1 MSVSVALHDLIRDT
15 IKANASVMALVTD
28 VYDRV
33 PGEPA
38 RWGKKNA
45 YISFGPADVVED
57 DTECIIGGSHAV
69 QLDCWSRKVG
79 DVHCKQI
86 VDTVKAA
93 LHEIDAELDDYGLVQ
108 MRVTMRRVFRDPDGL
123 TSHGV
128 VTVEADIEEN
138 VD

>member
-1 MSVSVALHDLIRDT
+1 MSVSVALQDLIRDT
-15 IKANASVMALVTD
+15 LKANASVMALVTD
-28 VYDRV
+28 VFDNV

-38 RWGKKNA
+38 RWGRKNA
-45 YISFGPADVVED
+45 YISFGPIDVIED
-57 DTECIIGGSHAV
+57 DAECIIGGAHAV

-79 DVHCKQI
+79 DVYCKQI
-86 VDTVKAA
+86 VDAVKSA
-93 LHEIDAELDDYGLVQ
+93 LHEVDAELADYGLLQ

-128 VTVEADIEEN
+128 VTVEADIEEE